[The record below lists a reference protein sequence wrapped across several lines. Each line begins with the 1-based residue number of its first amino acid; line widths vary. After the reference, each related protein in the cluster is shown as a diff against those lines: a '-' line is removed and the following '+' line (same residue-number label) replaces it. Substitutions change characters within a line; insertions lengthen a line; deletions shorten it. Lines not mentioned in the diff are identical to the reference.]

1 MNTRYLLFPLLL
13 ILLLLVAGSA
23 LAMEST
29 RYRLDWYTPLTT
41 GGGGAASST
50 NYQMEF
56 TTGQVAVTNATS
68 TNYQVGL
75 GYWQPRTHYN
85 RVPLVPHNYPAP

>member
-1 MNTRYLLFPLLL
+1 MRKILLFSLLL

-29 RYRLDWYTPLTT
+29 HYRLDWLIPLTS
-41 GGGGAASST
+41 GGGSVSSST
-50 NYQMEF
+50 NYQAEF
-56 TTGQVAVTNATS
+56 TTGQAAVTNAS
-68 TNYQVGL
+68 SAHYQVGL

-85 RVPLVPHNYPAP
+85 RIPLIPHNEPPLP